1 MKRNTRITST
11 GEAARP
17 SPAGTAVEH
26 TSVTP
31 GSPECRQRSI
41 PPHPGRN
48 DQSLIP
54 GERDTSYGQA
64 QTTTPGPDTAIIV
77 HELGIDGVSVDLDNY
92 LRNRGI
98 VHRAMQLLEEWKFQ
112 SARISSSKIPVDIV
126 AFRKDIS
133 LLVQVISSKKPL
145 PGARTL
151 MQLYAGKIQDL
162 LALGSPARFR
172 KILMAYSA
180 ACGWKYYDVLPG
192 GLIPAWD
199 LPEIPAF

>member
-1 MKRNTRITST
+1 MKRKTSITGT
-11 GEAARP
+11 GEAVCP
-17 SPAGTAVEH
+17 SSAGTAVEH

-31 GSPECRQRSI
+31 GSPGCSRRGI

-48 DQSLIP
+48 DPSLIP
-54 GERDTSYGQA
+54 EPDTSPGQV
-64 QTTTPGPDTAIIV
+64 QTTTAGPDTAIIV

-92 LRNRGI
+92 LRKRGI

-133 LLVQVISSKKPL
+133 LLVQAIYSKKPL

-151 MQLYAGKIQDL
+151 MRLYAGKIQDL